1 MSREFSTGQSSQKK
15 CLLYTFKSKFPGA
28 AGNFMNSQLKLVE
41 SNIFEKRILEK
52 DDLRL
57 AQYQA
62 AMKNPSNAR
71 PKQNRVKRVSFG
83 FR

>member
-1 MSREFSTGQSSQKK
+1 
-15 CLLYTFKSKFPGA
+15 
-28 AGNFMNSQLKLVE
+28 MNSQLKLGE

-52 DDLRL
+52 DELRL

-71 PKQNRVKRVSFG
+71 PNQNRVKRVSFG